1 MNMPF
6 DPDRLA
12 DESRLAADSDAP
24 IDEWT
29 LDELE
34 QSGDLG
40 SLRSA
45 WNAADGAYD

>member
-12 DESRLAADSDAP
+12 DALLLADDADAP

-29 LDELE
+29 IDELE
-34 QSGDLG
+34 QSADLG

-45 WNAADGAYD
+45 WTADAAYE